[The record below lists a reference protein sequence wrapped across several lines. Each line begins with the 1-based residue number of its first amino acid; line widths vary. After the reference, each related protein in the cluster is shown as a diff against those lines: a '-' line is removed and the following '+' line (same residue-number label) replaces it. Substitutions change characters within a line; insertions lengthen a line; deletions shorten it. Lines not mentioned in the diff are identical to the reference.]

1 MCGDLIDRAAAHAD
15 AIREAAIAAARAASP
30 ALVARGQCY
39 NCEAQ
44 LANGLRFCDT
54 YCMEDWQRQSDAKTR
69 QGLT

>member
-15 AIREAAIAAARAASP
+15 AMREAAIVSARRGAPSLP
-30 ALVARGQCY
+30 ARGECF
-39 NCEAQ
+39 NCEAP

-54 YCMEDWQRQSDAKTR
+54 YCMEDWQRQCDAITR